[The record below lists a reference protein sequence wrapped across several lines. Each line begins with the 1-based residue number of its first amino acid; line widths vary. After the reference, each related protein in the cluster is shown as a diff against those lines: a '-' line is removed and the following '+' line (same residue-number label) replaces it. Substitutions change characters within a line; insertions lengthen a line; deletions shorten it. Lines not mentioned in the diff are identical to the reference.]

1 MKKTIIIL
9 LFIISYFA
17 YSTEKDSIMIIS
29 QDISLI
35 KLQEN
40 IYIIKSYKT
49 LEKWGKVDANGMLLV
64 DKNDLVLINTP
75 WDNNQTKVL
84 CDYIEKKFKKK
95 IKSLIVTHSHDD
107 CMGGFKEI
115 LKRKIKSYTLDKTK
129 NLAKKMGIE
138 GFNIT
143 FTDSLN
149 LDLNNFLLQI
159 YYPGPGHT
167 IDNTI
172 VWLKNQKILYA
183 GCLVKELSSS
193 SLGNITEADLDAY
206 PKTLENLINKYK
218 NANLV
223 IPGHGKWGGIELIEH
238 TLDLSKELK

>member
-1 MKKTIIIL
+1 
-9 LFIISYFA
+9 
-17 YSTEKDSIMIIS
+17 
-29 QDISLI
+29 
-35 KLQEN
+35 
-40 IYIIKSYKT
+40 
-49 LEKWGKVDANGMLLV
+49 
-64 DKNDLVLINTP
+64 
-75 WDNNQTKVL
+75 
-84 CDYIEKKFKKK
+84 
-95 IKSLIVTHSHDD
+95 
-107 CMGGFKEI
+107 
-115 LKRKIKSYTLDKTK
+115 
-129 NLAKKMGIE
+129 MGIE

-149 LDLNNFLLQI
+149 LDLNNFLIQI